1 MSDTIDPNDL
11 DSIDALLDE
20 AEQELEQAPIEE
32 AMEEASEAP
41 ETPPEPESVDQEEAT
56 PAERTEPEPEPDIF
70 DELAADS
77 DDTQLSE
84 PAPIPESVSSPE
96 PEPIRVPDDG
106 IPPKT
111 EPVEPPLQ
119 VSTKQMDQ
127 QLDPEE
133 ILAQRKKKQANST
146 SADTANNLSVKEMDA
161 IKKLIIIFSSVLIVI
176 GLTTIGLSTWAAI
189 SASHKLDE
197 ETKQT
202 LEDIKTASNESA
214 TGVLEVKKEIKSLHK
229 KLDALSFQLEQ
240 LNGDLGNMMDG
251 LSKVEANAQQPQ
263 HIQPPTYQAEAA
275 HGGYESSNHGVHDE
289 HAAHQSPTHNS
300 HSPVIAPISAPQYA
314 PAPVQP
320 PVVAKM
326 DPALMKKMR
335 EVNRNV
341 IKVQKRIAEIN
352 RRIKQLQ
359 AQSRGLIK
367 EVKQVQKTVLQSKVA
382 QDKKKKEKKPA
393 TSEEEKLPKV
403 NAIPDYI
410 YQAPDY
416 SY

>member
-20 AEQELEQAPIEE
+20 AEQEIEQNPVEE
-32 AMEEASEAP
+32 DTPETVSEPDLPAEESTASEASP
-41 ETPPEPESVDQEEAT
+41 ESDIFEAFTEDDESAPVSARQDISAPEPES
-56 PAERTEPEPEPDIF
+56 EPE
-70 DELAADS
+70 
-77 DDTQLSE
+77 
-84 PAPIPESVSSPE
+84 PE

-111 EPVEPPLQ
+111 EPVAPP
-119 VSTKQMDQ
+119 VQ
-127 QLDPEE
+127 QAVAPEVDPEE

-146 SADTANNLSVKEMDA
+146 PADTANNLSVNEMEA

-214 TGVLEVKKEIKSLHK
+214 TGALEVKKEIKGLHK

-251 LSKVEANAQQPQ
+251 LSKVEANAQPS
-263 HIQPPTYQAEAA
+263 HAVHEAEAA
-275 HGGYESSNHGVHDE
+275 HGVPHSAVAPEGTSEST
-289 HAAHQSPTHNS
+289 Q
-300 HSPVIAPISAPQYA
+300 PVI
-314 PAPVQP
+314 
-320 PVVAKM
+320 AKM
-326 DPALMKKMR
+326 DPELMKKMR

-341 IKVQKRIAEIN
+341 IKVQKRILEIN
-352 RRIKQLQ
+352 RRIKRLQ
-359 AQSRGLIK
+359 AESRGVIK
-367 EVKQVQKTVLQSKVA
+367 EVKQVQKTLLQQQVE
-382 QDKKKKEKKPA
+382 KKKAKKQKKVDDD
-393 TSEEEKLPKV
+393 TSEKLPKV
-403 NAIPDYI
+403 NAIPNYI